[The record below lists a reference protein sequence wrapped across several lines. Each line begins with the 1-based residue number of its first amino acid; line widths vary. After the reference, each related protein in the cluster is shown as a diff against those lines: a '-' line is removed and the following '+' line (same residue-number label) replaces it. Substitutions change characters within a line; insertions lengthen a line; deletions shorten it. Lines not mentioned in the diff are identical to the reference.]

1 MNNTEI
7 LKNLESLYQS
17 FLKENDTENALKT
30 MQEIIA
36 LKRTNET
43 KVPANNTSV
52 LLG

>member
-1 MNNTEI
+1 MDNAEI

-17 FLKENDTENALKT
+17 FVKQNDTENALKT

-36 LKRTNET
+36 LKGVRET
-43 KVPANNTSV
+43 KVPANNSSV